1 MYCIHCG
8 KEIPSNARFCPYCGE
23 KQNDEEIYHLSK
35 RDRIMFLLLLKVL
48 EKIDD
53 ENSLDYQLLMSV
65 IKNGYSYN
73 YDELFVL
80 LYEEIPT
87 EVCKKVLDI
96 LEMYRGIIYSY
107 DAIKRDGKK
116 TNLTDKDVMF
126 PGFDGNRETE
136 YLSYARFFIYDMDR
150 YSEIQNIDMTDN
162 LNSHWQ
168 TLDYYNKML
177 QIWEEYESLP
187 NRYLMDENQINKLLE
202 HKPNVLL

>member
-23 KQNDEEIYHLSK
+23 KQNDEEITHLSK
-35 RDRIMFLLLLKVL
+35 KDRMMFLLLLKVL

-53 ENSLDYQLLMSV
+53 QKSFDYHQLITV
-65 IKNGYSYN
+65 FQEGYSYN
-73 YDELFVL
+73 YSDFFEMLGDEISNEDSKEVL
-80 LYEEIPT
+80 S
-87 EVCKKVLDI
+87 I

-107 DAIKRDGKK
+107 DALKRDNVKI
-116 TNLTDKDVMF
+116 NITDKDVMF

-168 TLDYYNKML
+168 TLDNYRKML
-177 QIWEEYESLP
+177 KIWESYETLP
-187 NRYLMDENQINKLLE
+187 NRYLMNEEQIKDLLKNKPLI
-202 HKPNVLL
+202 P